1 MFTLEQASRLY
12 GVPLIDYERPTARGL
27 LVSSGSGIMM
37 SVMDKVPS
45 LRWCV
50 DVDGLGRRA
59 RLADFLVIADAVVER
74 IAVCGWFSI
83 TDPAPLRNAVA
94 ALPRAPLVYVGHIEL
109 GAGRQMATLGEFIDA
124 LNWPVPEPTEA
135 RALP

>member
-37 SVMDKVPS
+37 SVMDKVPT

-50 DVDGLGRRA
+50 DVDLLGPGA
-59 RLADFLVIADAVVER
+59 RLADFLVMADALVER
-74 IAVCGWFSI
+74 IAVCGWFSL
-83 TDPAPLRNAVA
+83 TDPTPLRAAVR
-94 ALPRAPLVYVGHIEL
+94 ALGRTPLVYAGHIEL
-109 GAGRQMATLGEFIDA
+109 GAGRKVPTLGEFIDT
-124 LNWPVPEPTEA
+124 LNWPAAAESRTG
-135 RALP
+135 

>member
-1 MFTLEQASRLY
+1 MFTIEQASRLY
-12 GVPLIDYERPTARGL
+12 GVPLIDYSRPTARGL

-50 DVDGLGRRA
+50 DVDSLSPRA
-59 RLADFLVIADAVVER
+59 RLADFLVMADALVGR

-83 TDPAPLRNAVA
+83 TDPAPLRAAVA
-94 ALPRAPLVYVGHIEL
+94 ALPRAPLVYAGHIEL
-109 GAGRQMATLGEFIDA
+109 GAGRQLPTLGDFIDA
-124 LNWPVPEPTEA
+124 LNWPAVSES
-135 RALP
+135 RIG